1 MINKIHN
8 KLHLIIQILM
18 RNILPILSMR
28 MAPLPITV
36 WLIRIVPVGS
46 QDKWRRGDN
55 SLMWELGMERRR
67 SLSNQLVGVS
77 TLITVLVTLINLRL
91 FLGHRAAKKRRANQE
106 LIKTPLTTWDLIL
119 QLLKSQRERGR
130 KRSQETR
137 ATILT
142 QSQTALVKLLWGE
155 IRTQT
160 SFKMLKLLKISF
172 CRMIR
177 NFQSIWTQ
185 ICWRP
190 LLTPIWWKKEWLLLW
205 HKWWVT
211 ALPKTTFS

>member
-91 FLGHRAAKKRRANQE
+91 FQGHRAAKKRRANQE
-106 LIKTPLTTWDLIL
+106 LIKTPLTIWDLIL

-130 KRSQETR
+130 KRSLETR

-142 QSQTALVKLLWGE
+142 PSQTALVKLLWGE

-185 ICWRP
+185 IC
-190 LLTPIWWKKEWLLLW
+190 
-205 HKWWVT
+205 
-211 ALPKTTFS
+211 